1 MSEGHLIMKFY
12 LAITVVP
19 LNRISSF
26 NFDEN
31 AAVTAAFS
39 TVEIEAVCEQLKNLP
54 LRIFALPVF
63 KSQNFCIKKAL
74 TFFSIEKSG
83 QLMFLTDH
91 ENRTR
96 LGDGSVDSNKI

>member
-1 MSEGHLIMKFY
+1 MNCYF
-12 LAITVVP
+12 AITVVP

-31 AAVTAAFS
+31 AAAAANT
-39 TVEIEAVCEQLKNLP
+39 TVEIEAVCEQLKKLTSKDIFP
-54 LRIFALPVF
+54 SRIEESKFLH
-63 KSQNFCIKKAL
+63 KKAL

-96 LGDGSVDSNKI
+96 LGDGSVHSIKI